1 MNLQK
6 RELVQVC
13 VFVFVLMTLKEL
25 EHAYG
30 HPIVSIS

>member
-6 RELVQVC
+6 RELVQV
-13 VFVFVLMTLKEL
+13 FFFFLMTLKEL